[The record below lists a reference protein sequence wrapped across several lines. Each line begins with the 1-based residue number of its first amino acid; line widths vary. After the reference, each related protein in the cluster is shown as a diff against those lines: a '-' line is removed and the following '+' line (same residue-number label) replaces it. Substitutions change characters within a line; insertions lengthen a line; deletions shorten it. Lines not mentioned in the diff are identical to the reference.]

1 MANPDALLDSE
12 TSLAMTR
19 TLDAPREAVFAA
31 FTDPTQFQQWM
42 GPGTMRAEV
51 ERLEPRVGGAYR
63 VVMRDEQSNAHIVS
77 GIYREVAAPSR
88 LVFTWAW
95 EMDAATRST
104 GHESLVTVTFR
115 ALGNRTELTLR
126 HEKLESAASRDQH
139 SHGWE
144 GVFPKLEK
152 FLAGRTGRA

>member
-1 MANPDALLDSE
+1 MASQDALVDSE
-12 TSLAMTR
+12 TALAITR

-31 FTDPTQFQQWM
+31 FTDPAQFQQWM

-51 ERLEPRVGGAYR
+51 ERLEPHAGGAYR
-63 VVMRDEQSNAHIVS
+63 IIMRDEQSNTHTVS
-77 GIYREVAAPSR
+77 GTYREVTPPAR

-95 EMDAATRST
+95 EVDAATHATSP
-104 GHESLVTVTFR
+104 ESLVTITFQ

-139 SHGWE
+139 AHGWQ

-152 FLAGRTGRA
+152 FLADKTGRA